1 MKIQNILLMQLNEKL
16 VINWDLFFDTK
27 VITINVA
34 NDSEFTV
41 NPRYL
46 SIPKATNA
54 TLDVGQ
60 GVWYVR
66 IGCWIPSPKTP
77 SEGALEWSGIV
88 GPIQIV
94 TQKPMLPTIRRNI
107 TIIYNQ
113 SIAGGLRLHTGKYE
127 NYYAI
132 AEYTTGNFEA
142 SSTKTLYTFDSS
154 RGYVDVIGLLK
165 QYTYNV
171 RIAHFGALPTTVHQ
185 LSDWITIRNK
195 QPTIL
200 QKPLDGTDLSKS
212 KSDLAILNDTSV
224 IRGIRFSSGTERANY
239 LAAKAR
245 TQSMFRRL

>member
-1 MKIQNILLMQLNEKL
+1 MKIQNILLMQIDQKL
-16 VINWDLFFDTK
+16 QVKWDLFFDTK

-34 NDSEFTV
+34 NDSEFTI
-41 NPRYL
+41 NARYL
-46 SIPKATNA
+46 SIPKASSA

-60 GVWYVR
+60 GSWYVR
-66 IGCWIPSPKTP
+66 IACWVSSPKTP

-88 GPIQIV
+88 GPIHIV
-94 TQKPMLPTIRRNI
+94 TQKPILPLIRRNI
-107 TIIYNQ
+107 TIHYNQ
-113 SIAGGLRLHTGKYE
+113 SIVGGIRLHTGKYE

-132 AEYTTGNFEA
+132 LQYSTGNFEA
-142 SSTKTLYTFDSS
+142 SSTKTLYTYDPS

-195 QPTIL
+195 QATIL
-200 QKPLDGTDLSKS
+200 QKPLDGTDLSKT
-212 KSDLAILNDTSV
+212 KSDLVILNDTSEK
-224 IRGIRFSSGTERANY
+224 RGIRFSSGTERANY